1 MIRLYAGLTGRSV
14 ARPDLLD
21 RARRAMGQVE
31 QQSLEHYV
39 WTGEAGSEEFL
50 AAADTE
56 VLAGS
61 DVAPVPLEEGV
72 GRWRRTSPTGPAC
85 SACCGRRG
93 GRPGGSRARA

>member
-21 RARRAMGQVE
+21 RARRAMGQVA

-61 DVAPVPLEEGV
+61 D
-72 GRWRRTSPTGPAC
+72 
-85 SACCGRRG
+85 CGRRG